1 MDTSLW
7 LSASW
12 LLLLIA
18 VSLTADKNSL
28 SQQTGVGPVLSQS
41 SYATPSLE
49 PRARHGRT
57 IKQQLR

>member
-7 LSASW
+7 LSVGW

-18 VSLTADKNSL
+18 VSLTADKHSMPK
-28 SQQTGVGPVLSQS
+28 QTAVGPVLSQS

-49 PRARHGRT
+49 PGARHGRT